1 MSFYGSTESRRL
13 GFRPPGQA
21 RYAAPFRLWWQL
33 VLAHV
38 MSSPIIGLPPVHAGG
53 FFLRAIRGSDLE
65 VFSHWQVKM
74 NAVRRRGRL

>member
-38 MSSPIIGLPPVHAGG
+38 CPPQLLASRRYTPVGFSCALFGGL
-53 FFLRAIRGSDLE
+53 I
-65 VFSHWQVKM
+65 
-74 NAVRRRGRL
+74 